1 MKQRIGILHPGEMG
15 ITVAITARNSG
26 SDVFWVSAGRS
37 TATAKRAADAGL
49 QDAGTVAKLCEICP
63 VIVSVCPPEFA
74 EQVAEQVAGSGYR
87 GLFVDA
93 NAIAPERAQRIGRKI
108 EASGARFVDGGI
120 IGPATTARNR
130 TWLYLAG
137 EHAAEA
143 AGYFGAG
150 PIEVEVLEGGVGRAS
165 ALKMCFA
172 AYSKGSIALVCA
184 VLAAAQHLDVFD
196 DLKRQWARSGPS
208 WEHWERQIVGA
219 APKAWRFT
227 AEMHEI
233 AATFAGAG
241 VPPGF
246 HQAAAGIF
254 RRLETFKGSEA
265 ASPRA
270 ILDQLVST
278 PEGANPG
285 RTPSQKSSAAGAVED
300 TLQK

>member
-1 MKQRIGILHPGEMG
+1 MG
-15 ITVAITARNSG
+15 IAVAISARNSG
-26 SDVFWVSAGRS
+26 NEVFWVSEGRS
-37 TATAKRAADAGL
+37 AATAKRAAGAGL
-49 QDAGTVAKLCEICP
+49 EDAGTIARLCEICP
-63 VIVSVCPPEFA
+63 AVVSVCPPEFA
-74 EQVAEQVAGSGYR
+74 ERVAEQVAECGYR

-93 NAIAPERAQRIGRKI
+93 NAIAPERSQRIGRKI
-108 EASGARFVDGGI
+108 ESIGARFVDGGI
-120 IGPATTARNR
+120 IGPATMSRNR

-137 EHAAEA
+137 EHASEA

-150 PIEVEVLEGGVGRAS
+150 PIEVEVLAGGIGRAS

-184 VLAAAQHLDVFD
+184 ILAAARQLDVFE

-208 WEHWERQIVGA
+208 LEDFERQMAGA

-241 VPPGF
+241 IPPEF
-246 HQAAAGIF
+246 HQGAAEIF
-254 RRLETFKGSEA
+254 RRLESFKGSEA

-270 ILDQLVST
+270 ILDRLVST
-278 PEGANPG
+278 SEGANAG
-285 RTPSQKSSAAGAVED
+285 QTPSQKVFASATVDD